1 MTLSASLLPEFD
13 QETTNLRIVLERV
26 PEAQLAWK
34 PHVKSMSLGGLAT
47 HLGNTL
53 SWGERVISGN
63 DFDLAPPGK
72 PVPKMEELRSRAE
85 ILATFDANRATARKA
100 LAGANDA
107 TLLGPWSLLACGK
120 PLFTLPRIACLRGF
134 VFNHMIH
141 HRGQMTVYLRMLDVP
156 LPALYGPSADEGK
169 LG

>member
-1 MTLSASLLPEFD
+1 MTLSASLLPEFEH
-13 QETTNLRIVLERV
+13 ETSNLRTVLERV
-26 PEAQLAWK
+26 PEAKLSWK
-34 PHVKSMSLGGLAT
+34 PHAKSMSLGGLAT

-53 SWGERVISGN
+53 SWGERVILEN

-72 PVPKMEELRSRAE
+72 PVPKMVELRTRAE
-85 ILATFDANRATARKA
+85 ILSTFDTNRAAARKA
-100 LAGANDA
+100 LAGASDA
-107 TLLGPWSLLACGK
+107 TLLGPWSLLVSGK
-120 PLFTLPRIACLRGF
+120 ALFTLPRSACLRSF

>member
-26 PEAQLAWK
+26 PEAQLSWK
-34 PHVKSMSLGGLAT
+34 PHTKSMSLGGLAT
-47 HLGNTL
+47 HLSNTL
-53 SWGERVISGN
+53 SWGERVISEN

-85 ILATFDANRATARKA
+85 ILANFDTNRAAARKA
-100 LAGANDA
+100 LAGASDA
-107 TLLGPWSLLACGK
+107 TLLGPWSLLAYGK